1 MHASCL
7 GQADNASWSAFGQR
21 EFAPAGSGFQEQGWV
36 YIPKRCR
43 PAAPA
48 ALPASTAPGA
58 PDASLASAAL
68 RAPGAR
74 RASPPLCRLL
84 IRPDA
89 CSPPDGTRAADVAA
103 FAGYA
108 EPQP

>member
-1 MHASCL
+1 MHMHMHMHSIRTVVHHTT
-7 GQADNASWSAFGQR
+7 GQADRASWAAFAQG

-43 PAAPA
+43 PM
-48 ALPASTAPGA
+48 ASP
-58 PDASLASAAL
+58 ASAAS

-74 RASPPLCRLL
+74 RASPRACRLL

-89 CSPPDGTRAADVAA
+89 CSPPDGLRAADVAA
-103 FAGYA
+103 FAG
-108 EPQP
+108 